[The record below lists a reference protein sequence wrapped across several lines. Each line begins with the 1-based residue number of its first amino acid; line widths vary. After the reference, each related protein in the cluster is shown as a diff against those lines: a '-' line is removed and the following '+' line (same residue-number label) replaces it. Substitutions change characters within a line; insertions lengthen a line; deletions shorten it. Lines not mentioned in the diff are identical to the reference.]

1 MNNGKD
7 EEKIPDNRT
16 RSVCTFSN
24 IRELSNNYCTV
35 KVIGQK
41 ADSASP
47 TDIWIIDLKEGTAII
62 ENSIPITISSVFL
75 K

>member
-16 RSVCTFSN
+16 HSVCTFSN

-41 ADSASP
+41 ADIVIYTIISAV
-47 TDIWIIDLKEGTAII
+47 I
-62 ENSIPITISSVFL
+62 
-75 K
+75 